1 MGCHPDICDI
11 AAATLGLFV
20 KANGITRAIMKLS
33 MVDLACNPILGL
45 TPKLN
50 ESGESKRVGRISLCG
65 DGMMRTI
72 AL

>member
-33 MVDLACNPILGL
+33 KVDLACNPIRTGWADA
-45 TPKLN
+45 
-50 ESGESKRVGRISLCG
+50 EAQRVR
-65 DGMMRTI
+65 
-72 AL
+72 